1 MKILRLLVLLPL
13 LIQCKSENDSVFE
26 KLESDETNITF
37 VNKIEET
44 EQDNVL
50 NYEYFY
56 NGGGV
61 AAADFNNDG
70 LTDLYFTANQGED
83 KLYLNLG
90 NLKFEDITKTAGIA
104 WKGEWKTGV
113 TVVDINNDGWM
124 DIYVSVSGNIEHPE
138 LRRNKLYIN
147 SGEIPSLTGEGKG
160 GVKFTEK
167 AAEYGLDLNTYTTQT
182 AFFDYDND
190 GDLDAYILNH
200 NVKDFKRF
208 DVEAVHAMRDSL
220 AGHRLMRNDNGKFAD
235 VSILAGIKG
244 NPIGFGLGI
253 STADVNGDGWMD
265 IYVSNDYIENDY
277 LYINNGDG
285 TFTDQIADA
294 TNHVSYFSMGND
306 IGDVNNDLLPDII
319 TMDMLPEDNKRQKL
333 LFGPDK
339 YEAYLS
345 MLRNGLHNQT
355 MRNMLQLN
363 QGVRS
368 GRCCG
373 QESGVRTGKPIG
385 FSEIGQLAGI
395 SNTDWSWSAL
405 LADYDNDG
413 FQDLFVT
420 NGYLRDYTN
429 NDFIKY
435 YAEIGENNNQS
446 VLEVIKKMPSTKT
459 PNYIFRNNQNLTFSN
474 KQTEWGFDTPVISNG
489 AVYADL
495 DNDGDLEII
504 TNNINEPAFVY
515 KNLSS
520 EAGKTN
526 YLNIQ
531 LPSSKSITGT
541 KIYAYSGDLQQYRAF
556 TPTHGYES
564 SMMTPVHFGL
574 GTHKTLDSLVI
585 VWPDGKAQ
593 KLTNVAANQLLKL
606 TYAPNATWSRP
617 TIKPLFEE
625 TNSLVF
631 EHKQMPV
638 NDFSRQLLL
647 PHMYSYQGPR
657 MAKGDVNKDGL
668 EDVYIG
674 GGKGQAGELF
684 LQQKEGARFA
694 KKEQPGFKADELCTD
709 TDAVFFDA
717 DKDGDLDLYVS
728 SGGYEYLPDDF
739 MLQNRLYLNDGK
751 GNFTKSIDA
760 LPVDRM
766 ADSSVEVLDFDR
778 DGDLDMFVCGSAIP
792 QEYPRF
798 NPSRLYRNDSGKFT
812 KVVNPEFENLGVL
825 TDACVVDFDKDGYED
840 IVAVGEWT
848 SIIRLKNEKGIFK
861 RVTDVLDKTTGFWQ
875 SIAAADFDNDGDKDL
890 IAGNYGL
897 NTQWKASAELPMTL
911 HTDDFDGNGRIDPI
925 LSYFIQG
932 KSYPAYSKDELS
944 DQLTPLKKAYTSHE
958 AYATATAD
966 DILVIFKDKKPQK
979 QEINTLSTTYFV
991 NNNGTFEPKNLPIE
1005 AQFAPVYAIVSEDL
1019 NKDGFKDLLLAGNQT
1034 HGRVRM
1040 GNVDANFG
1048 QVFLNDKKGGFKY
1061 LPQHRSGL
1069 YLWGEVRGVEI
1080 IDNQLIVSKNSG
1092 LVSTFLKK

>member
-1 MKILRLLVLLPL
+1 MKSFSL
-13 LIQCKSENDSVFE
+13 LILFFVFYSCSPSDSVFE
-26 KLESDETNITF
+26 KLDSGDTNITF

-44 EQDNVL
+44 EKDNVL

-83 KLYLNLG
+83 KLYLNKG
-90 NLKFEDITKTAGIA
+90 DLKFEDITKTAGIT
-104 WKGEWKTGV
+104 WNGEWKTGV
-113 TVVDINNDGWM
+113 TVVDINNDGWQ
-124 DIYVSVSGNIEHPE
+124 DIYVSVSGNIDRPE

-147 SGEIPSLTGEGKG
+147 SGQIPSLTGEGKG

-167 AAEYGLDLNTYTTQT
+167 AAEYGLDLNTFTTQT

-190 GDLDAYILNH
+190 GDLDAYVLNH

-220 AGHRLMRNDNGKFAD
+220 AGHRLMRNDNGKFSD
-235 VSILAGIKG
+235 VSVQAGIKG

-285 TFTDQIADA
+285 TFTDQIAEA

-368 GRCCG
+368 
-373 QESGVRTGKPIG
+373 QESGVKNSKSIG

-413 FQDLFVT
+413 FQDLFIT

-474 KQTEWGFDTPVISNG
+474 KQTDWGFDTPVISNG

-495 DNDGDLEII
+495 DNDGDLEIV
-504 TNNINEPAFVY
+504 TNNINEPAYVY
-515 KNLSS
+515 KNLSGES
-520 EAGKTN
+520 GKSN
-526 YLNIQ
+526 YLNVQ
-531 LPSSKSITGT
+531 LPSSKLITGT
-541 KIYAYSGDLQQYRAF
+541 KIYAYSGELQQYRAF

-574 GTHKTLDSLVI
+574 GTHKTVDSLVV

-593 KLTNVAANQLLKL
+593 KLTNVASNQLLKL
-606 TYAPNATWSRP
+606 TYAPNTILSRP
-617 TIKPLFEE
+617 TTKPLFEE

-631 EHKQMPV
+631 EHKQIPV

-674 GGKGQAGELF
+674 GGKGQPGELF
-684 LQQKEGARFA
+684 LQQKDGNGSSARFV
-694 KKEQPGFKADELCTD
+694 KKEQTAFKQDELCTD
-709 TDAVFFDA
+709 TDAVFFDV
-717 DKDGDLDLYVS
+717 DKDGDLDLYVT
-728 SGGYEYLPDDF
+728 SGGYEYLPNDL

-751 GNFTKSIDA
+751 GNFTKDVER
-760 LPVDRM
+760 LVPENF
-766 ADSSVEVLDFDR
+766 ADSNVELIDFDR
-778 DGDLDMFVCGSAIP
+778 DGDQDLFVCGSAIP

-798 NPSRLYRNDSGKFT
+798 NPSRLYRNDGGKFT
-812 KVVNPEFENLGVL
+812 KVANPELENLGVL
-825 TDACVVDFDKDGYED
+825 TDACVLDFDKDGYDD

-848 SIIRLKNEKGIFK
+848 SIIRLKNEKGVFRK
-861 RVTDVLDKTTGFWQ
+861 VSDALDKTLGFWQ
-875 SIAAADFDNDGDKDL
+875 SIMAADFDNDGDKDL
-890 IAGNYGL
+890 LVGNYGL
-897 NTQWKASAELPMTL
+897 NTQWKVSSELPMSL
-911 HTDDFDGNGRIDPI
+911 HTDDFDGNGRLDPI

-944 DQLTPLKKAYTSHE
+944 DQLVPLKKAYTSHE
-958 AYATATAD
+958 SYASATTEDVLA
-966 DILVIFKDKKPQK
+966 IFKDKKPQK

-991 NNNGTFEPKNLPIE
+991 NNNGTFEPKALPIE
-1005 AQFAPVYAIVSEDL
+1005 AQFAPVYAIVAEDL
-1019 NKDGFKDLLLAGNQT
+1019 NGDGFKDLILAGNQT
-1034 HGRVRM
+1034 RGRVRM
-1040 GNVDANFG
+1040 GNVDANYG
-1048 QVFLNDKKGGFKY
+1048 QVFLNDKKGGFRY
-1061 LPQHRSGL
+1061 LPQHQSGL
-1069 YLWGEVRGVEI
+1069 YLRGEVRGVDI
-1080 IDNQLIVSKNSG
+1080 IGNQLIVVKNSG
-1092 LVSTFLKK
+1092 LVSTFRKR